1 MCRALHPVSVVREG
15 DCCPP
20 ERWGLRGEVVA
31 REVSTGHQLISP
43 GPALAQDSQ
52 HLTEQHHRHLAV
64 TARGCYVAPVV
75 GSATSVLGDA

>member
-1 MCRALHPVSVVREG
+1 M
-15 DCCPP
+15 
-20 ERWGLRGEVVA
+20 A

-43 GPALAQDSQ
+43 GPALAQGSQ